1 MTDRPSPDLEYDA
14 DAEAYVLVP
23 SPEADVSVELVLAIA
38 EIADRDPLEMR
49 PIYEYC
55 DPETIDALCA
65 ARRNDAVEI
74 DGDVSVTI
82 ADHRVTIDAGGVLR
96 IEPPT

>member
-1 MTDRPSPDLEYDA
+1 MTDRPSPDLKYDA

-38 EIADRDPLEMR
+38 EITDRDPLEMR
-49 PIYEYC
+49 PIYECC

-82 ADHRVTIDAGGVLR
+82 ADHRVTIEADGTFRV
-96 IEPPT
+96 EPPA